1 MNVETPRLDAR
12 GLRVALVASRFN
24 HLISVRLIEGARS
37 ALLGRGLD
45 AEDLALFWVP
55 GAFEIPQAARRLAE
69 SGRFDAIVTLG
80 SVIRGGTPHFDY
92 VCRGVTDGVREVM
105 RTTNVPVAFG
115 VLTTDDIEQALARA
129 GGADGN
135 KGEEVAL
142 AAVEM
147 ARLFEAEAFRAAGR
161 RPGRGAAR
169 VGRRRAG
176 QGKARA

>member
-12 GLRVALVASRFN
+12 GLRFALVASRFN

-37 ALLGRGLD
+37 ALLERGL
-45 AEDLALFWVP
+45 APADLALFWVP

-105 RTTNVPVAFG
+105 RATNVPVAFG

-129 GGADGN
+129 GGTDGN

-142 AAVEM
+142 AALEM
-147 ARLFEAEAFRAAGR
+147 ARLFEAEAFRPADG
-161 RPGRGAAR
+161 GRGTGRERAR
-169 VGRRRAG
+169 T
-176 QGKARA
+176 